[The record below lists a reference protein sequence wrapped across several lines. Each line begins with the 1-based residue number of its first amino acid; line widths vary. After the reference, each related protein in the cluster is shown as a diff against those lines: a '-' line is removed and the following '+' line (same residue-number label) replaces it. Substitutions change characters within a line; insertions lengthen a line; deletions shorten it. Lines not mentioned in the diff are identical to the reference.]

1 MEYDVVIV
9 GGGPS
14 GLSTAIKLKQL
25 NPDINV
31 CLLEKASEIGAH
43 ILSGNVFETRALDE
57 LLPNWK
63 DLNPPI
69 KTKVNKEKF
78 LFLGKTKKISWP
90 TWLLPKVQQ
99 NHNNYIISLANLC
112 RWLAE
117 QAESLGVEI
126 FPGFPASEVLYNDD
140 GSVKGVATQDMGLD
154 KEGNKK
160 DGYEPGMELH
170 AKVTVFAEGC
180 RGHLGKELIKK
191 FDLDKGK
198 DPQQYGIGFKEIWE
212 LKEENHEEGLVMHT
226 AGWPLDNSTYGGS
239 FVYHAENKQIFL
251 GYVIGLDYKNPHLS
265 PFDEFQKFKTHPAIR
280 SILEGGKRI
289 SYGARALIEGGFQS
303 LPRMFMPGA
312 LLVGCDAGT
321 LNMPKIKGSHTAM
334 KSGMIAAETIIDH
347 IKSSKELSIYEEKFK
362 KSWVYKELY
371 EARNV
376 KPSFSWGLILGIIFT
391 GIDQILFKGRLPF
404 TLKHK
409 HADHETLKPASEMP
423 KIDYP
428 KPDNVITF
436 DKTSSVY
443 LTGTN
448 HADNQPVHLKL
459 KDKDLPIRYTLDR
472 FDEPAQRYCPAGVYE
487 VQVENDVPK
496 FVINSQDS
504 GELITASSYDSDVY
518 DIVPSFRGK
527 RNTDVVDIRPRVA
540 DYSGSLSPFEWGS
553 RIFSGSGQSIT
564 NVLVSDENITFDY
577 KYYLGR
583 VDRLFLNSDST
594 FTLVEG
600 NPSRAPQLPE
610 AIDSSFE
617 SVSYTHLTLPTNRE
631 V

>member
-57 LLPNWK
+57 LFPNWK
-63 DLNPPI
+63 DLNAPV
-69 KTKVNKEKF
+69 KTKVTKEKF
-78 LFLGKTKKISWP
+78 LFLGKSKSLSWP

-99 NHNNYIISLANLC
+99 NHKNYIISLANLC

-126 FPGFPASEVLYNDD
+126 FPGFPASEVLYNED

-160 DGYEPGMELH
+160 DSYEPGMELH

-180 RGHLGKELIKK
+180 RGHLGKTLIKK
-191 FDLDKGK
+191 FELDKDK

-212 LKEENHEEGLVMHT
+212 IKDENHQEGLVMHT
-226 AGWPLDNSTYGGS
+226 AGWPLDIKTYGGS
-239 FVYHAENKQIFL
+239 FVYHAENKQVFL
-251 GYVIGLDYKNPHLS
+251 GYVIGLDYQNPYLS
-265 PFDEFQKFKTHPAIR
+265 PFDEFQRFKTHPSIK

-303 LPRMFMPGA
+303 LPRMYMPGA

-334 KSGMIAAETIIDH
+334 KSGMIAAETITDYL
-347 IKSSKELSIYEEKFK
+347 KEKKDLSIYEDKFK
-362 KSWVYKELY
+362 KSWVFEELY
-371 EARNV
+371 AARNV

-391 GIDQILFKGRLPF
+391 GIDQILFRGKLPF

-409 HADHETLKPASEMP
+409 HADHKTLKPAKEMP
-423 KIDYP
+423 KIVYP
-428 KPDNVITF
+428 
-436 DKTSSVY
+436 
-443 LTGTN
+443 
-448 HADNQPVHLKL
+448 
-459 KDKDLPIRYTLDR
+459 
-472 FDEPAQRYCPAGVYE
+472 
-487 VQVENDVPK
+487 
-496 FVINSQDS
+496 
-504 GELITASSYDSDVY
+504 
-518 DIVPSFRGK
+518 
-527 RNTDVVDIRPRVA
+527 
-540 DYSGSLSPFEWGS
+540 
-553 RIFSGSGQSIT
+553 
-564 NVLVSDENITFDY
+564 
-577 KYYLGR
+577 
-583 VDRLFLNSDST
+583 
-594 FTLVEG
+594 
-600 NPSRAPQLPE
+600 
-610 AIDSSFE
+610 
-617 SVSYTHLTLPTNRE
+617 
-631 V
+631 